1 MTTQSEVFG
10 IGAAGADLTTDN
22 YTGDGVITSFTLSID
37 PSVRQNTFVYIDG
50 VYQQKDTYTTSG
62 TTLTFSTAP
71 FSGASIEVM
80 SMTATISRRCRSIGS
95 GISCRP
101 VLDLR
106 ICSKYSRIAIM
117 FPKRL
122 TGLP

>member
-62 TTLTFSTAP
+62 TTLTLLGSAP
-71 FSGASIEVM
+71 
-80 SMTATISRRCRSIGS
+80 
-95 GISCRP
+95 
-101 VLDLR
+101 
-106 ICSKYSRIAIM
+106 
-117 FPKRL
+117 
-122 TGLP
+122 